1 MSIVSN
7 PHYGVLVNDEYFD
20 FDLTKARFIF
30 LSISEDR
37 MYLSIDGL
45 SYADMFYSREL
56 PDEFKGKDNSFSFII
71 DDQYQKDLDITI

>member
-1 MSIVSN
+1 
-7 PHYGVLVNDEYFD
+7 
-20 FDLTKARFIF
+20 
-30 LSISEDR
+30 

-71 DDQYQKDLDITI
+71 DDQYQKDLDITIQFSNTGLPITFQLKQ